1 MKAIKEA
8 LPDPSAEPQVL
19 NARNVGV
26 QGKPQDS
33 KRKDSPLRSLSQ
45 MAGERGG
52 GTFCRAIQGFLGDKL
67 KAESGLSEAML

>member
-52 GTFCRAIQGFLGDKL
+52 GHFAELFRAFW
-67 KAESGLSEAML
+67 ETS